1 MAPLGEHQGGPS
13 RRQVLQ
19 LPTAVVGHPQKVR
32 RSSQR
37 EPCVLRIGRRL
48 EHGGTAGFQR
58 RIVDDELDE
67 VFPEIAAISLDGP
80 KAVGKTT
87 AAGQRARAVVRLD
100 EWERQTLV
108 RASPSM
114 ILDHP
119 RPGRRRIDHRLVHAD
134 PRCCDSW
141 ADGQTLSRGCGRVP
155 RRAHRAVAPG
165 PVADVGPG
173 RQHPQPPR
181 CPAETPLGGPGAV
194 GPPARAGLPG
204 ALLTGAGRVM
214 NPGAGVAL
222 GALFEALA
230 TLSVRVFAQTDE
242 AGVRAN
248 DPRAD
253 KRERRQADD
262 PARG

>member
-1 MAPLGEHQGGPS
+1 MRTLRFSH
-13 RRQVLQ
+13 L
-19 LPTAVVGHPQKVR
+19 K
-32 RSSQR
+32 
-37 EPCVLRIGRRL
+37 PCVLCIGRRL
-48 EHGGTAGFQR
+48 AHGGTAGFQR

-100 EWERQTLV
+100 EWDRQTLV

-119 RPGRRRIDHRLVHAD
+119 RLCRRRIDHRLVHAD

-165 PVADVGPG
+165 LVADVGPG
-173 RQHPQPPR
+173 RQRPQPPR
-181 CPAETPLGGPGAV
+181 RQAETPLGGPGAV

-204 ALLTGAGRVM
+204 AAHRSRTGDEPRCGSRPRRLVRSAGD
-214 NPGAGVAL
+214 A
-222 GALFEALA
+222 EC
-230 TLSVRVFAQTDE
+230 
-242 AGVRAN
+242 
-248 DPRAD
+248 PRFRPD
-253 KRERRQADD
+253 RRGGGPERGCGRII
-262 PARG
+262 PTCG